1 MKTTEGKVEVEERVV
16 EVEEA
21 EGCLMNA
28 VGRRGSFW
36 LLEEPGVVVVVGGG
50 GRGGGMSLVVPVVVW
65 DYCGL

>member
-1 MKTTEGKVEVEERVV
+1 VKTTEGEVEEEVV

-36 LLEEPGVVVVVGGG
+36 LLEEPGVVVVGGGGG
-50 GRGGGMSLVVPVVVW
+50 GRGGMSLVVPVVVW